1 MNSIKLARAK
11 HEKKAAELRNA
22 MKPLVPFAPVSSLAV
37 AQKPHL
43 QALKMPPQL
52 IKAAKGKKGR

>member
-1 MNSIKLARAK
+1 
-11 HEKKAAELRNA
+11 

-37 AQKPHL
+37 AQKPHP

-52 IKAAKGKKGR
+52 IRAAKGKKGR